1 MDPNP
6 GRPQNSS
13 AFFREAESV
22 DSVSFDNAF
31 CVLSSLLLAVGTL
44 ERFSFNL
51 ATVLQVQVA
60 FACFCR

>member
-1 MDPNP
+1 MH
-6 GRPQNSS
+6 
-13 AFFREAESV
+13 
-22 DSVSFDNAF
+22 SVSFDNTF
-31 CVLSSLLLAVGTL
+31 CMFSSLLLAVRTL